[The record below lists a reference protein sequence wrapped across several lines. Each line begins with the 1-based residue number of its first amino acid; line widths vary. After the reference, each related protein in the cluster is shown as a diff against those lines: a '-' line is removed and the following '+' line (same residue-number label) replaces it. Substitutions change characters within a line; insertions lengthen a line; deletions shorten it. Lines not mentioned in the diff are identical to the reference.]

1 MLAFSLSARAAVAT
15 RVATPATQRR
25 GEFPRHHTGA
35 FSGSRDQFFLRH
47 GVRVWAMRS
56 TPRGAGKRAFK
67 ATQTRPP
74 IVWARESI
82 DDGVFYP

>member
-67 ATQTRPP
+67 TTQTRPP
-74 IVWARESI
+74 IVWASGSI